1 MNGLMLHSPK
11 FASKL
16 TTIEALRTMPDPLA
30 LGPNHKPI
38 PHAVLVDGLLNEVGR
53 RGYDVINT
61 QLALGHKGDALFGVI
76 NLKGGNDQQSMALGF
91 RNSVDRSM
99 GIQGVAGATV
109 FVCDNMALSGSVFA
123 FKRKN
128 TTGLDFGAMV
138 ANGFDRFLTHAEAFE
153 AQVLRLSGV
162 SVSADKAKALIYD
175 VFAARVLPVRLFDDV
190 NRFYFDAADET
201 VPEIASN
208 RGNVWGVHN
217 AFTRAMKDLSP
228 VRQFGATVALGRQ
241 LTAIDA
247 AYTLDT
253 AVDDSI
259 DALFDGENE

>member
-11 FASKL
+11 FQSKL
-16 TTIEALRTMPDPLA
+16 TTLEALRALPAPLA
-30 LGPNHKPI
+30 LGANHKPV
-38 PHAVLVDGLLNEVGR
+38 PHAVLVDGLLNEVER
-53 RGYDVINT
+53 RGYEVLNT
-61 QLALGHKGDALFGVI
+61 QLALGHGVDALFGII
-76 NLKGGNDQQSMALGF
+76 NLAGPNAERSTALGF

-109 FVCDNMALSGSVFA
+109 FVCDNMSLSGSVFA

-138 ANGFDRFLTHAEAFE
+138 NNGFDRFLQHAQAFDVQI
-153 AQVLRLSGV
+153 ARLQGIAL
-162 SVSADKAKALIYD
+162 SADKAKAVIYD
-175 VFAARVLPVRLFDDV
+175 AFAASIVPVRLFDDV
-190 NRFYFDAADET
+190 NRFYFDAPDDT
-201 VPEIASN
+201 VPEIAAN

-241 LTAIDA
+241 LNI
-247 AYTLDT
+247 
-253 AVDDSI
+253 VD
-259 DALFDGENE
+259 